1 MNDGMF
7 DPDCITIPR
16 WTIARDPR
24 SLGCLFCRSIIV
36 RVKTDNRQI
45 AFCCCR
51 LVEYRPLS
59 RPKVRKANTGTG

>member
-7 DPDCITIPR
+7 DPDRITFPR

-24 SLGCLFCRSIIV
+24 CLGCLFCCSMIV
-36 RVKTDNRQI
+36 HVMTDNRQI

-51 LVEYRPLS
+51 LVESRPLS
-59 RPKVRKANTGTG
+59 RPEVRKANTGMG